1 MQHFSLPHLSFQ
13 VSQQQR
19 QQQEAKRQVLEE
31 MEERGM
37 GVSRQSRLAVLG
49 ALTFG
54 LLVPMSLVRVAA
66 QEATPAAECPATTP
80 EENKALVT
88 QWFDALGSG
97 NAEGVAALAADDIL
111 YHDAAPEQP
120 EQTGGAG
127 DWADTRQADYP
138 DLTVTVDRLIAE
150 GDLVASAQHYTGTQE
165 GDTEDQQ
172 GIPSTG
178 VKVEWLSMANFRIEC
193 GKIAEVWTVAD
204 DLGRLERLGV
214 ITPDELQDAEPV
226 ATPSS

>member
-1 MQHFSLPHLSFQ
+1 
-13 VSQQQR
+13 
-19 QQQEAKRQVLEE
+19 
-31 MEERGM
+31 M

-54 LLVPMSLVRVAA
+54 LLVPMPLARVAA

-97 NAEGVAALAADDIL
+97 NADAVAALAADDII
-111 YHDAAPEQP
+111 YHDASPEVAA
-120 EQTGGAG
+120 ETGGTE
-127 DWADTRQADYP
+127 DWADSRQADYP
-138 DLTVTVDRLIAE
+138 DLTVTVDRVIAE

-165 GDTEDQQ
+165 GDSEDQQ

-193 GKIAEVWTVAD
+193 GKIAEIWTVAD

-214 ITPDELQDAEPV
+214 ITPDELQDAKAM
-226 ATPSS
+226 ATPTS